1 MNLLKD
7 FFYYTH
13 SERNGVLVLL
23 GVLLILF
30 ILPYTFSFLVEQEI
44 ANFADWE
51 ADVLAFEEGITER
64 TISKSKKYN
73 YSSKSRGRASTQ
85 VQNAKL
91 TPIPFDPNT
100 VTSDDLEE
108 MGLPVRTIRS
118 ILNYRSKGGQFK
130 TKEALQKIYT
140 LSEEHYQQLLP
151 FIQLKSK
158 DELVVEGKDEEVL
171 PEPLPPAFDF
181 DPNTATAENFEA
193 LGLKPNTIR
202 SILNYREKGGQFR
215 AKEDFKKIYTLADSV
230 YEHLEGH
237 IQIIAAPKFAAKK
250 IYKPKSYYKIDINI
264 ASVADFQ
271 QFKGIGPS
279 YAKRIIKM
287 KDALGGFVSV
297 EQIGELY
304 KLPDSTF
311 QLMLPYL
318 DCPATPV
325 HQININTASV
335 EELKAH
341 PYMRWFHAKA
351 IVKYRETEKPWKSV
365 ELVQILSEF
374 DDGKGTFKKV
384 SPYLT
389 VD

>member
-30 ILPYTFSFLVEQEI
+30 TLPYTFSFFVEP
-44 ANFADWE
+44 APVSFGGWE
-51 ADVLAFEEGITER
+51 ADVFAFEEGVTQR
-64 TISKSKKYN
+64 AISKSKKYN
-73 YSSKSRGRASTQ
+73 FSSNARGNTPVQTQ
-85 VQNAKL
+85 KTKL
-91 TPIPFDPNT
+91 NPIPFDPNT
-100 VTSDDLEE
+100 VAFEDLEA
-108 MGLPVRTIRS
+108 MGLPIYTIRS
-118 ILNYRSKGGQFK
+118 IIKYRSKGGQFK

-140 LSEEHYQQLLP
+140 LSKEHYQQLLP

-158 DELVVEGKDEEVL
+158 DELVVEGKEEETL
-171 PEPLPPAFDF
+171 PQSLPKAFDF
-181 DPNTATAENFEA
+181 DPNTATAEEFEA
-193 LGLKPNTIR
+193 LGLKSNTIR

-215 AKEDFKKIYTLADSV
+215 TKEDLKKMYTLVDSV
-230 YEHLEGH
+230 YQHLEGY
-237 IQIIAAPKFAAKK
+237 IKIAAAPKFAAKK
-250 IYKPKSYYKIDINI
+250 TYKPKSYYKVDINSGGI
-264 ASVADFQ
+264 DDFQ

-287 KDALGGFVSV
+287 KEALGGFVSV

-311 QLMLPYL
+311 QSMLPYL
-318 DCPATPV
+318 DCLATPV
-325 HQININTASV
+325 DQININTASV

-351 IVKYRETEKPWKSV
+351 IVKYRETEGLWKSV

-389 VD
+389 ID